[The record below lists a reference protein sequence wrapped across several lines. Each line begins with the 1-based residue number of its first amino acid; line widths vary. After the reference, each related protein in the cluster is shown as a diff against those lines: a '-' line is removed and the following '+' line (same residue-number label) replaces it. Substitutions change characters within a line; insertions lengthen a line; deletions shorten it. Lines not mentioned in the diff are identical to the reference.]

1 MPFFSQYRK
10 KICILYPFAVSLK
23 SSGTL
28 LESYLI
34 RQSVPFLPLVLL
46 IELHLPEY
54 SEQEFQNIVIK
65 LAYEKHNLDE
75 ETAKEVARVVWHEI
89 KTKDVRDA
97 IQLSKLVD
105 SVDDVMMVARTIMK
119 YKSEK

>member
-1 MPFFSQYRK
+1 MRSRVW
-10 KICILYPFAVSLK
+10 C
-23 SSGTL
+23 
-28 LESYLI
+28 
-34 RQSVPFLPLVLL
+34 
-46 IELHLPEY
+46 
-54 SEQEFQNIVIK
+54 
-65 LAYEKHNLDE
+65 YEKRNLDE

-105 SVDDVMMVARTIMK
+105 NVDDVMIVARTIMK

>member
-10 KICILYPFAVSLK
+10 KICILNPFAVSLK

-34 RQSVPFLPLVLL
+34 RQSVPFLPLVLS

-75 ETAKEVARVVWHEI
+75 GTAKEVARVVWHEI